1 MRIDRNDQRFR
12 AWRRT
17 SLVVVLACTGG
28 AAGIL
33 LVGAAP
39 GVARGTVHQAGN
51 QEWVVSWTDEFDGS
65 TGSAPDPKKWMEET
79 GGGGWGNHEL
89 EYYTSRRKNSRVEK
103 GNLVIEAVQEKFTGT
118 DGVTRDY
125 TSARLKTEKLFEQA
139 YGKFEA
145 RIKIPSG
152 RGMWP
157 AFWMLGSDISTVGWP
172 GCGEIDIM
180 ENVGSE
186 PAQILGSLHGPGFS
200 GGHSLHAAKVLSSGK
215 MADDFHVFAV
225 EWEPKEIRFY
235 VDGELYET
243 RSPADLPAGAHW
255 VFDHP
260 FFLILNVAVGGDWPG
275 SPDEWTK
282 FPQRMLVDYVRVYER
297 K

>member
-1 MRIDRNDQRFR
+1 MRIARIDQRFR
-12 AWRRT
+12 AFRRT
-17 SLVVVLACTGG
+17 LLVAVLGSTGG
-28 AAGIL
+28 AVGVLSAAIAL
-33 LVGAAP
+33 GAASSSNHQS
-39 GVARGTVHQAGN
+39 GTEPWALT
-51 QEWVVSWTDEFDGS
+51 WSDEFNGAEG
-65 TGSAPDPKKWMEET
+65 TAPDSKKWIEET

-89 EYYTSRRKNSRVEK
+89 EYYTSRRENSRVEN

-125 TSARLKTEKLFEQA
+125 TSARLKTAKLFEQK

-145 RIKIPSG
+145 RIRIPSG

-157 AFWMLGSDISTVGWP
+157 AFWMLGNDISTVGWP
-172 GCGEIDIM
+172 GCGEIDVM

-215 MADDFHVFAV
+215 MAEDFHVFAV
-225 EWEPKEIRFY
+225 EWEPREIRFY
-235 VDGELYET
+235 FDGELYET
-243 RSPADLPAGAHW
+243 RTPTDLPAGARW

-260 FFLILNVAVGGDWPG
+260 FFLILNVALGGDWPG
-275 SPDEWTK
+275 SPDASTK
-282 FPQRMLVDYVRVYER
+282 FPQRMLVDYVRVYE
-297 K
+297 KN